1 VRLSEGKKEDAI
13 KRLKQRFEYD
23 GPFIERALNLDPTGY
38 KYADYLSKYLES
50 VILAIA
56 GDKGGLDMSSARKI
70 ENIIENSIPWFHR
83 NVNKIK
89 DEDILTASERYNEKY
104 GKTPSIEGISKSI
117 KDINQYAPLFILELK
132 EVVDNRKT
140 EREREKELK
149 SQAKKIYEDE
159 NVLVVQPVTY
169 EASCYYG
176 ANTKWC
182 TTSSGSSDYLKKYLK
197 NGELYYF
204 INKKQNEKF
213 ALYRDL
219 ENRKSE
225 VFNAQD
231 FQVNLDVLRSKFPNQ
246 QDLIDE
252 LLGIGSFLKDLIGF
266 AKGKVS
272 AYTLKGSDD
281 AIHRIKEND
290 PLGASEIII
299 DLNKESELFEMLDLS
314 EDDIWF
320 YNVVNSSYSDY
331 EYFDS
336 YQIKEDFLQG
346 YILYNDLNDKNIETI
361 KKIAEL
367 IIPNEE
373 FNIDDEDYRVKLS
386 KTLYELFD
394 NEIDYILGDYEVEKN
409 REVSIT
415 VRESIDS
422 ELVNFFENLGFNFY
436 SKHDM
441 LSTTVGNLVMW
452 ARRLD
457 VGKTDLISLLKAIFS
472 YVNTGRLGGWYE
484 SQYEY
489 QNIQNFD
496 SES

>member
-1 VRLSEGKKEDAI
+1 
-13 KRLKQRFEYD
+13 
-23 GPFIERALNLDPTGY
+23 
-38 KYADYLSKYLES
+38 
-50 VILAIA
+50 
-56 GDKGGLDMSSARKI
+56 
-70 ENIIENSIPWFHR
+70 
-83 NVNKIK
+83 
-89 DEDILTASERYNEKY
+89 
-104 GKTPSIEGISKSI
+104 
-117 KDINQYAPLFILELK
+117 
-132 EVVDNRKT
+132 
-140 EREREKELK
+140 
-149 SQAKKIYEDE
+149 
-159 NVLVVQPVTY
+159 
-169 EASCYYG
+169 
-176 ANTKWC
+176 
-182 TTSSGSSDYLKKYLK
+182 
-197 NGELYYF
+197 
-204 INKKQNEKF
+204 
-213 ALYRDL
+213 
-219 ENRKSE
+219 
-225 VFNAQD
+225 
-231 FQVNLDVLRSKFPNQ
+231 
-246 QDLIDE
+246 
-252 LLGIGSFLKDLIGF
+252 
-266 AKGKVS
+266 VS

-320 YNVVNSSYSDY
+320 YNAVNSSYSDY

-346 YILYNDLNDKNIETI
+346 YIIYGDLNDENIETL
-361 KKIAEL
+361 KKIAEI
-367 IIPNEE
+367 IIPNED
-373 FNIDDEDYRVKLS
+373 FNLEDEDYRVKLS

-422 ELVNFFENLGFNFY
+422 ELVNFFENLGFSFY

-457 VGKTDLISLLKAIFS
+457 IGKTDLISLLKSIFS
-472 YVNTGRLGGWYE
+472 YVDTGRLGGWFE

-496 SES
+496 SESFNNYTGTKLEQIIEKIENSEEFGGEEVIQEFLKLRQRVTKNFKVDKWYKLPADKSIDFKITGFDINDMRILVTLNKQFKTAKQIKVSEETFNNLLYQPQLFDLFEN